1 MLLYLFLKKVL
12 KAIHK
17 IRKWAVECSFIDINV
32 FLLIVVI
39 VILYRFY
46 LKLHFDKLHCRKS
59 VSGQKILYRSDKDKI
74 TFNAIEKYRYELQ
87 KSCIETPFKN
97 FYFHLRR
104 S

>member
-1 MLLYLFLKKVL
+1 MGS
-12 KAIHK
+12 
-17 IRKWAVECSFIDINV
+17 RV
-32 FLLIVVI
+32 FFYWQQWFFVYVVV

-74 TFNAIEKYRYELQ
+74 TFNAIEKYRYGLQ
-87 KSCIETPFKN
+87 KCCIETPFKN
-97 FYFHLRR
+97 FSFHLQER